1 MGLLN
6 AYYFF
11 LSGSRKKKDNKKERL
26 PAAVPELKKEYFPKQ
41 KELARAQTAFCSLRK
56 MLLFSLCSSTKCRSS
71 NGECN
76 IALFVE
82 EDGSKYDVIEI
93 LPSNGRIDDRSHFLG
108 VKRRERDGTLKRK
121 SCLSVASSFSLVES
135 PTGVAK
141 KVQP

>member
-1 MGLLN
+1 
-6 AYYFF
+6 
-11 LSGSRKKKDNKKERL
+11 
-26 PAAVPELKKEYFPKQ
+26 
-41 KELARAQTAFCSLRK
+41 

-121 SCLSVASSFSLVES
+121 SCLSETNSFSFNGISDRSSQKSFLHQGKRKS
-135 PTGVAK
+135 K
-141 KVQP
+141 DR